1 MKRPVLV
8 GALAALTLAAA
19 GGAAVARQTPE
30 PSQARDL
37 RGDADG
43 DHRLSQAE
51 FVDRR
56 VARLTV
62 ADVDRDGAVTA
73 DERRAAAETRRA
85 DRADARFDRLDAD
98 DDGVISKAEF
108 DVRREARAE
117 RGPRRA
123 RAHRDPARRARHAE
137 RMEARGPVV
146 IAEAKT
152 RAEAAFLRLDADH
165 DGYVTVAERRS
176 ARADRREHRL
186 ERRAERRAAR
196 QAQQASPPAPAS
208 E

>member
-1 MKRPVLV
+1 MKRTLLA

-19 GGAAVARQTPE
+19 GGAAVARQSPE

-56 VARLTV
+56 MARLTV
-62 ADVDRDGAVTA
+62 ADADRDGTVTA
-73 DERRAAAETRRA
+73 DERRAAAEARRA
-85 DRADARFDRLDAD
+85 GRADARFDRLDAD

-108 DVRREARAE
+108 DVRREARAD
-117 RGPRRA
+117 RGPRPA

-146 IAEAKT
+146 IAEAEA

-165 DGYVTVAERRS
+165 DGYVTVAERRT
-176 ARADRREHRL
+176 ARSDRRERRL
-186 ERRAERRAAR
+186 ER
-196 QAQQASPPAPAS
+196 QGQQASPPAPAS

>member
-1 MKRPVLV
+1 MKRPLLA

-56 VARLTV
+56 MARLTV
-62 ADVDRDGAVTA
+62 ADADRDGTVTA
-73 DERRAAAETRRA
+73 DERRA
-85 DRADARFDRLDAD
+85 
-98 DDGVISKAEF
+98 GH
-108 DVRREARAE
+108 
-117 RGPRRA
+117 P
-123 RAHRDPARRARHAE
+123 E

-146 IAEAKT
+146 IAEA
-152 RAEAAFLRLDADH
+152 RARADAAFLRLDADH

-176 ARADRREHRL
+176 AGADRRKHRL

-196 QAQQASPPAPAS
+196 QAQQASPPTPAS

>member
-1 MKRPVLV
+1 MKRPLLA

-19 GGAAVARQTPE
+19 GGAAVARHTPE

-56 VARLTV
+56 LARLTV
-62 ADVDRDGAVTA
+62 ADADRDGTVTA
-73 DERRAAAETRRA
+73 DERRAAAEARRA
-85 DRADARFDRLDAD
+85 VRTDARFDRLDTD

-108 DVRREARAE
+108 DARREARAE
-117 RGPRRA
+117 RGPRVG
-123 RAHRDPARRARHAE
+123 RAHRGHASRSRHSD
-137 RMEARGPVV
+137 RMEASGPVV
-146 IAEAKT
+146 IAEA
-152 RAEAAFLRLDADH
+152 RARADAAFLRLDADH

-176 ARADRREHRL
+176 AGADRREHRL

-196 QAQQASPPAPAS
+196 QAQQASPPTPAS